1 MKPLSIF
8 GIFLIV
14 AGLAALI
21 FGQINVPDRET
32 LVKVGDTKIETET
45 TKSIQLPQVAGI
57 AAVGAGV
64 VILFVGFRRK

>member
-8 GIFLIV
+8 GILLVV

-21 FGQINVPDRET
+21 IGQINVPDRDT
-32 LVKVGDTKIETET
+32 IVKVGDAKIEAET
-45 TKSIQLPQVAGI
+45 TKSIPLPQIAGL

-64 VILFVGFRRK
+64 VILFVGFRRQ